1 VAKGAQ
7 LKKVVEMYD
16 PFGKEV
22 TDPSLA
28 SRTITS
34 YYDREGRLVK
44 RVLGKAVILR
54 PQDENSQ
61 ND

>member
-7 LKKVVEMYD
+7 LKKVVEMFD
-16 PFGKEV
+16 PFGMPV
-22 TDPSLA
+22 SDPSQA

-34 YYDREGRLVK
+34 YYDQDGILVK
-44 RVLGKAVILR
+44 RVLGKSVIIR
-54 PQDENSQ
+54 PEGENSL